1 MVPTVLNSYVT
12 QQDSGRSEL
21 YFEVLTCHIFA
32 TSIKHIFQYTIY
44 IYIPFIDFSHGNSE
58 NPPVFFDVSPIES
71 SQKWWISQLAML
83 TASLFAVLQAFT
95 DLFPVS
101 GDSLS
106 ATFREIHWVS
116 LSDFCSKRVA
126 FERCA
131 EGIFHEPTIWAN
143 LSRQV
148 KVIFERLLEWLFLH
162 TFLHMLCSMEW
173 VYVGSIGLL
182 EKVPSI
188 IPKVAARSQEWNSC
202 WTSCKSCRKMRA
214 SGNLDSRCEICWGSG
229 TATWFTRVS
238 RE

>member
-106 ATFREIHWVS
+106 ATFREIH
-116 LSDFCSKRVA
+116 
-126 FERCA
+126 
-131 EGIFHEPTIWAN
+131 
-143 LSRQV
+143 
-148 KVIFERLLEWLFLH
+148 
-162 TFLHMLCSMEW
+162 
-173 VYVGSIGLL
+173 
-182 EKVPSI
+182 
-188 IPKVAARSQEWNSC
+188 
-202 WTSCKSCRKMRA
+202 
-214 SGNLDSRCEICWGSG
+214 
-229 TATWFTRVS
+229 
-238 RE
+238 

>member
-1 MVPTVLNSYVT
+1 MSPSKT
-12 QQDSGRSEL
+12 QAAALFWSPHLSHFC
-21 YFEVLTCHIFA
+21 Y
-32 TSIKHIFQYTIY
+32 KHKAHLPIY
-44 IYIPFIDFSHGNSE
+44 YIPFIDFSHGNSE
-58 NPPVFFDVSPIES
+58 NSPVFFDVSPIES

-116 LSDFCSKRVA
+116 LSDLCSLRIL
-126 FERCA
+126 RCVWTMCRRH
-131 EGIFHEPTIWAN
+131 ISWAN
-143 LSRQV
+143 NLGKLVSASQSYIR
-148 KVIFERLLEWLFLH
+148 KIIGMIISAL